1 MSTPNSDVFI
11 EGLRSYMAQQE
22 KAPLYG
28 AHFFA
33 GVMAGTID
41 REALK
46 KWAIQ
51 HHYRTGQHIRAFGGI
66 FLNTGLGPI
75 DQKIR
80 RHIVENLI
88 DEETMLGRGDDAHW
102 RLSRRLAEAL
112 GASVEEL
119 ARPKVARAA
128 LDYVGWVIELGRRE
142 YGLVTLAAMSIGGES
157 RRENSTE
164 RLVHGLAEHYGLS
177 RHALEFFYAHMGE
190 AEAHGEP
197 VYELVRE
204 YATTPQRQEKIR
216 TALKTWC
223 EKFRAAQEG
232 ILRVAMGEEDGVAAA
247 ERNSLHAQTEPTSP

>member
-1 MSTPNSDVFI
+1 MSTLNSDGFI
-11 EGLRSYMAQQE
+11 AQLRGYMAQQE

-28 AHFFA
+28 AHFYA
-33 GVMAGTID
+33 GVMAGSLD
-41 REALK
+41 RAALK

-51 HHYRTGQHIRAFGGI
+51 HHYRTGQHIQAFGGI
-66 FLNTGLGPI
+66 FLNTGLGPT

-88 DEETMLGRGDDAHW
+88 DEETVMGRGDDAHW

-112 GASVEEL
+112 GASAAEL
-119 ARPKVARAA
+119 AHPQVARAA
-128 LDYVGWVIELGRRE
+128 LDYVEWVIELGRRE

-157 RRENSTE
+157 RRENSTA
-164 RLVHGLAEHYGLS
+164 RLVQGLAEHYGLS
-177 RHALEFFYAHMGE
+177 RHELEFFYAHMGE

-204 YATTPQRQEKIR
+204 YATTAQRQEKIR
-216 TALKTWC
+216 TALASWC

-232 ILRVAMGEEDGVAAA
+232 ILRVAMGEEDGVAAV
-247 ERNSLHAQTEPTSP
+247 

>member
-1 MSTPNSDVFI
+1 MSTLNSDGFI
-11 EGLRSYMAQQE
+11 AELRSYMAQQE
-22 KAPLYG
+22 QAPLYG
-28 AHFFA
+28 AHFYA
-33 GVMAGTID
+33 GVMAGSLD

-46 KWAIQ
+46 KWAVQ

-66 FLNTGLGPI
+66 FLNTGLGPT

-88 DEETMLGRGDDAHW
+88 DEETVMGRGDDAHW

-112 GASVEEL
+112 GANAAEL
-119 ARPKVARAA
+119 ARPRVARAA
-128 LDYVGWVIELGRRE
+128 LEYVEWVIELGRRE

-157 RRENSTE
+157 RRENSTA
-164 RLVHGLAEHYGLS
+164 RLVQGLAEHYGLS
-177 RHALEFFYAHMGE
+177 RHELEFFYAHMGE

-204 YATTPQRQEKIR
+204 YATTAQRQEKIR
-216 TALKTWC
+216 TALASWC

-232 ILRVAMGEEDGVAAA
+232 ILRVAMGEEDGVAAM
-247 ERNSLHAQTEPTSP
+247 

>member
-1 MSTPNSDVFI
+1 MSYNNDFI
-11 EGLRSYMAQQE
+11 GDLRAYMQEQE

-28 AHFFA
+28 KHFFE

-41 REALK
+41 RAALK

-66 FLNTGLGPI
+66 FLNTGLGPL

-88 DEETMLGRGDDAHW
+88 DEETIMGRGDDAHW
-102 RLSRRLAEAL
+102 LLSRRLAQAL
-112 GASVEEL
+112 GATPQEL
-119 ARPKVARAA
+119 AHPTVAQAA
-128 LDYVGWVIELGRRE
+128 IDYVDWVIELGRRE

-164 RLVHGLAEHYGLS
+164 RLVDGLSQHYGLS
-177 RHALEFFYAHMGE
+177 RDALEFFYAHMGE
-190 AEAHGEP
+190 AEAYGEP
-197 VYELVRE
+197 VYDLVRA
-204 YATTPQRQEKIR
+204 YATGQDRQDKIR
-216 TALKTWC
+216 TALHTWC

-232 ILRVAMGEEDGVAAA
+232 ILRVALGEEEGVAAA
-247 ERNSLHAQTEPTSP
+247 L

>member
-1 MSTPNSDVFI
+1 MSTLNSDGFI
-11 EGLRSYMAQQE
+11 AELRGYMAQQE

-28 AHFFA
+28 AHFYA
-33 GVMAGTID
+33 GVMAGSLD
-41 REALK
+41 RKALK

-66 FLNTGLGPI
+66 FLNTGLGPT

-88 DEETMLGRGDDAHW
+88 DEETVMGRGDDAHW

-112 GASVEEL
+112 GASAAEL
-119 ARPKVARAA
+119 ARPQVARAA
-128 LDYVGWVIELGRRE
+128 LDYVEWVIELGRRE

-157 RRENSTE
+157 RRENSTA
-164 RLVHGLAEHYGLS
+164 RLVQGLAEHYGLS
-177 RHALEFFYAHMGE
+177 RHELEFFYAHMGE

-204 YATTPQRQEKIR
+204 YATIPQRQEKIR
-216 TALKTWC
+216 TALASWC

-232 ILRVAMGEEDGVAAA
+232 ILRVAMGEEDGVAAV
-247 ERNSLHAQTEPTSP
+247 

>member
-1 MSTPNSDVFI
+1 MSTQSQAFAQD
-11 EGLRSYMAQQE
+11 LRAYIQEQE

-28 AHFFA
+28 KSFFE
-33 GVMAGTID
+33 GVMAGTMN

-66 FLNTGLGPI
+66 FLNTGLSPL

-88 DEETMLGRGDDAHW
+88 DEETVMGRGDDAHW
-102 RLSRRLAEAL
+102 LLSRRLAEAL
-112 GASVEEL
+112 GATSEEL
-119 ARPKVARAA
+119 SHPHVAREA
-128 LDYVGWVIELGRRE
+128 LDYVNWVIELGRRE

-157 RRENSTE
+157 RREDSME
-164 RLVHGLAEHYGLS
+164 RLVQALSEKYGLS
-177 RHALEFFYAHMGE
+177 REALEFFYAHMGE
-190 AEAHGEP
+190 AEAHGDP
-197 VYELVRE
+197 VYKLVEE
-204 YATTPQRQEKIR
+204 YATTPERQEKIR

-232 ILRVAMGEEDGVAAA
+232 IFKVALGVEEGLEAA
-247 ERNSLHAQTEPTSP
+247 L

>member
-1 MSTPNSDVFI
+1 MSTLNSDGFI
-11 EGLRSYMAQQE
+11 AQLRGYMAQQE

-28 AHFFA
+28 AHFYA
-33 GVMAGTID
+33 GVMAGSLD

-66 FLNTGLGPI
+66 FLNTGLGPT

-88 DEETMLGRGDDAHW
+88 DEETVMGRGDDAHW

-112 GASVEEL
+112 GASAAEL
-119 ARPKVARAA
+119 AHPRVAQAA
-128 LDYVGWVIELGRRE
+128 LDYVEWVIELGRRE

-157 RRENSTE
+157 RRENSTA
-164 RLVHGLAEHYGLS
+164 RLVQGLSEHYGLS
-177 RHALEFFYAHMGE
+177 RHELEFFYAHMGE

-204 YATTPQRQEKIR
+204 YATTRQRQEKIR
-216 TALKTWC
+216 TALASWC

-232 ILRVAMGEEDGVAAA
+232 ILRVAMGEEDGVAAV
-247 ERNSLHAQTEPTSP
+247 

>member
-1 MSTPNSDVFI
+1 MATLNSDGFI
-11 EGLRSYMAQQE
+11 AQLRGYMAQQE

-28 AHFFA
+28 AHFYA
-33 GVMAGTID
+33 GVMAGSLD

-66 FLNTGLGPI
+66 FLNTGLGPT

-88 DEETMLGRGDDAHW
+88 DEETVMGRGDDAHW
-102 RLSRRLAEAL
+102 RLSRQLAEAL
-112 GASVEEL
+112 GASAAEL
-119 ARPKVARAA
+119 AHPRVARAA
-128 LDYVGWVIELGRRE
+128 LDYVEWVIELGRRE

-157 RRENSTE
+157 RRENSTA
-164 RLVHGLAEHYGLS
+164 RLVQGLAEHYGLS
-177 RHALEFFYAHMGE
+177 RHELEFFYAHMGE

-204 YATTPQRQEKIR
+204 YATTAQRQEKIR
-216 TALKTWC
+216 TALANWC

-232 ILRVAMGEEDGVAAA
+232 ILRVAMGEEDGVAAV
-247 ERNSLHAQTEPTSP
+247 